1 MQVNCKGFF
10 YCLFG
15 QFQVVIF
22 LVASVGP
29 LAASSQKDKLN
40 LAIVFYA
47 NC

>member
-1 MQVNCKGFF
+1 MQVNYKGFF

-15 QFQVVIF
+15 QFQVMIF

-40 LAIVFYA
+40 LTIVFDA